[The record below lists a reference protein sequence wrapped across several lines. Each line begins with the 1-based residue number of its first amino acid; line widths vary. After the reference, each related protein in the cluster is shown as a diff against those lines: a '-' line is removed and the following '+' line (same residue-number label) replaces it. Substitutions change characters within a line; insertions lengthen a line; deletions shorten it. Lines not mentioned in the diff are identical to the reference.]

1 MMKLSFL
8 VPKRLWYTLQSIVI
22 QLRTNKSTKIKFQFY
37 IHESMADCSFR
48 FTPVVT
54 PHAYHELSK
63 MADDAGQ
70 QDCLLSK
77 LVMLFCTRF
86 VLSLARRESPA
97 EGPTHKAEGA
107 NIDRRLVPY
116 HGKCKRM
123 QSRIEFIYIYIYI
136 YKD

>member
-8 VPKRLWYTLQSIVI
+8 VPKRLWYALQSIVI
-22 QLRTNKSTKIKFQFY
+22 RLSTNKSTKIKFQFY
-37 IHESMADCSFR
+37 IHGSMADCSFR

-54 PHAYHELSK
+54 PHGYHELYK

-86 VLSLARRESPA
+86 VLSPRQARSA
-97 EGPTHKAEGA
+97 G
-107 NIDRRLVPY
+107 RRPNAQ
-116 HGKCKRM
+116 GRGC
-123 QSRIEFIYIYIYI
+123 
-136 YKD
+136 